1 MDNTEESND
10 NRKSMAERVR
20 TFFLNNLLILCLIL
34 SLILGIGLGTALR
47 TIQPKLTS
55 RNIGYLRFPGD
66 LLMNM
71 LSFLIVPLIISS
83 LISGLSSLDTRASG
97 RIGLRAIIYYL
108 TTTLAAVILGIV
120 LSVTIQPGS
129 RGGDPDDIADGEGD
143 RVVNTADTFLD
154 LIRSEPFL
162 STL

>member
-1 MDNTEESND
+1 MDNINMDNTKETKG
-10 NRKSMAERVR
+10 NRKSISEKVR
-20 TFFLNNLLILCLIL
+20 SILLNNLLIFLLIL

-47 TIQPKLTS
+47 TVQPPLKS
-55 RNIGYLRFPGD
+55 RDIGYLRFPGD

-97 RIGLRAIIYYL
+97 KIGLRAIIYYL

-129 RGGDPDDIADGEGD
+129 RGGDPDDIIQGDGD
-143 RVVNTADTFLD
+143 RVVNTVDTFLD
-154 LIRSEPFL
+154 LIR
-162 STL
+162 